1 MNEFAIQKE
10 LASLTN
16 WIYVNNSIE
25 KDFIFENFTEALD
38 FINKVG
44 ALAEKMN
51 HHPEINN
58 VYNKVKL
65 RLTTHDAKGITQKD
79 FDLALAVEFDFIK
92 KSRLF
97 KDAIQIYL

>member
-79 FDLALAVEFDFIK
+79 FDLALAV
-92 KSRLF
+92 
-97 KDAIQIYL
+97 YLIS

>member
-10 LASLTN
+10 LAFLTN

-79 FDLALAVEFDFIK
+79 FDLALAV
-92 KSRLF
+92 
-97 KDAIQIYL
+97 YLIS

>member
-79 FDLALAVEFDFIK
+79 FDLALAVDLI
-92 KSRLF
+92 S
-97 KDAIQIYL
+97 

>member
-1 MNEFAIQKE
+1 MSIMNEFAIQKE

-79 FDLALAVEFDFIK
+79 FDLALAV
-92 KSRLF
+92 
-97 KDAIQIYL
+97 YLIS